1 MWNKFLK
8 IVLKLLNPI
17 HTMLTTLIKLGS
29 QLSHNRGEWDD
40 IIDYP
45 NIQKEKDKNIKLYV
59 AELIFDLDKSD
70 VYLNPSLKEY
80 DEEQSC
86 LAFKNIKILPGKNNS
101 IYSCVQV
108 KDIFQLQ
115 KTFFGKNNNNEDNES
130 ENSYSLTKEGE
141 FSKAFMNYPQLKDK
155 LLVVALCY
163 IYKLR
168 EKFISKIWKEKEDN
182 GKKVKEINLID
193 LLQPL
198 KLSTNEKIVLIYTSL
213 ISEELGIP
221 QITPV
226 SKIEGFEEFM
236 KSKFFEKGEK
246 QVSMQVRPKLCY
258 ATGILNSDVT
268 ELNLTNRY
276 SLNKMF
282 VKETK
287 NYASSFDKNS
297 FKLNYQVSNNNQLLL
312 SRASEYLLESQTI
325 RIAGIKHCIIPQFL
339 NKEQVDIQ
347 FITKGI
353 FKKSELLF
361 DSNSF
366 DTLVT
371 SAEYE
376 TDAPFWITF
385 LAFESD
391 KTYFKTINE
400 IKDVSKFHFYKI
412 IDAFNEVHD
421 FFKNDLQDSVD
432 WLSVMTDYGKQ
443 HRFNLASIYSI
454 IPIRKDKEKKNE
466 VLSLFKLMFENRKI
480 DPNKLF
486 KHFCDLI
493 LCHRYKRY
501 EAFKNVKKYD
511 DQYFD
516 FAVRD
521 SVFKYFALIQSL
533 KQLNLLQNMEENE
546 IIAPEISEETINEYQ
561 QKINTFFQQMSYK
574 ADQKAMFYLGR
585 MLSSVA
591 YIQKDK
597 SKNVLEKVNFSG
609 MDKAQILRLRNSL
622 MEKAKQYKEVS
633 KVIFSDSEFNSHFDF
648 NNWTMKPE
656 EAVFFILS
664 GYSFGIIKSTEN
676 K

>member
-1 MWNKFLK
+1 
-8 IVLKLLNPI
+8 
-17 HTMLTTLIKLGS
+17 MLDTLIKLGS

-40 IIDYP
+40 VIDYP

-59 AELIFDLDKSD
+59 AELVFDLDKKD
-70 VYLNPSLKEY
+70 IYVNPSLKEY
-80 DEEQSC
+80 DEEESC
-86 LAFKNIKILPGKNNS
+86 LKFKNIKIQGGNNKAIYACVESGKLEQ
-101 IYSCVQV
+101 IR
-108 KDIFQLQ
+108 
-115 KTFFGKNNNNEDNES
+115 KTFFGIIDSKGNIPASGQFQEAISKDFPQFS
-130 ENSYSLTKEGE
+130 ETKFG
-141 FSKAFMNYPQLKDK
+141 K
-155 LLVVALCY
+155 LLHKIFSLSNVF
-163 IYKLR
+163 I
-168 EKFISKIWKEKEDN
+168 EKFTIEKESKGQVERLIDEKLLTSSVLQSPSSKIT
-182 GKKVKEINLID
+182 LF
-193 LLQPL
+193 
-198 KLSTNEKIVLIYTSL
+198 YTSVL
-213 ISEELGIP
+213 SSEDDITT
-221 QITPV
+221 ITPI

-236 KSKFFEKGEK
+236 KAKFLEKGKK
-246 QVSMQVRPKLCY
+246 QVSKEVSQKLCY
-258 ATGILNSDVT
+258 ATGTLSSDVD
-268 ELNLTNRY
+268 EVNFSDRY

-287 NYASSFDKNS
+287 NYASFFEKNS
-297 FKLNYQVSNNNQLLL
+297 FILNYQVSNNNQLLL
-312 SRASEYLLESQTI
+312 SRASKYLLEYQKI
-325 RIAGIKHCIIPQFL
+325 RIAGIDHCIIPQFL
-339 NKEQVDIQ
+339 HKENVDIQ
-347 FITKGI
+347 YITKGI
-353 FKKSELLF
+353 FQKSELLF
-361 DSNSF
+361 DNNSF

-391 KTYFKTINE
+391 GNFFKTINE

-412 IDAFNEVHD
+412 IESFNEVND

-432 WLSVMTDYGKQ
+432 WLSVMTDYGKH

-466 VLSLFKLMFENRKI
+466 VLSLFKLIFENRKI
-480 DPNKLF
+480 DSNKLF
-486 KHFCDLI
+486 KHFCDLV

-516 FAVRD
+516 FAIRD

-533 KQLNLLQNMEENE
+533 KQLNLLQDMEENE
-546 IIAPEISEETINEYQ
+546 IVAQETSEEAINEYQ
-561 QKINTFFQQMSYK
+561 QKINAFFQQMSYK

-609 MDKAQILRLRNSL
+609 MDKSQILRLRNSL
-622 MEKAKQYKEVS
+622 IEKAKQYKEVS
-633 KVIFSDSEFNSHFDF
+633 KVIFADAEFNGYFDF
-648 NNWTMKPE
+648 NGWTMKPE

-664 GYSFGIIKSTEN
+664 GYSFGIVKSTEN